1 VQEHV
6 LEDAL
11 AGSEGRGS
19 EDEQESLP
27 MNPEAVAT
35 RSAIDYIAEQHE
47 LCLAGQWVDLH
58 SLRKWM
64 MARGVAHAACE
75 HEPLH
80 SACQLAVDL
89 CLLEL
94 DGTGYRVRHN
104 PELSDDWFYGDSDVS
119 SEGPDACS

>member
-11 AGSEGRGS
+11 AGSEGRSG

-35 RSAIDYIAEQHE
+35 RSVIDYIAEQHE

-75 HEPLH
+75 DEPLLV
-80 SACQLAVDL
+80 ACQVVVDL

-94 DGTGYRVRHN
+94 DGTGYRVRHK
-104 PELSDDWFYGDSDVS
+104 PEVSDDWIHGDSDVS